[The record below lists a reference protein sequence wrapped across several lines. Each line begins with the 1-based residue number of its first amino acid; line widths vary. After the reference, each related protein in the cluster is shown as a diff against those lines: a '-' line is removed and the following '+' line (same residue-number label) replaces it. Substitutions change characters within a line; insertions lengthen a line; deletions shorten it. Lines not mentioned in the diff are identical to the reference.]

1 MQTSKASIHLLSMG
15 MHGYVLGG
23 PKSLFG
29 LVCKML
35 WKNTNEFLGNPVYKS
50 DQDERIP
57 NYSEGVIAL
66 KRQ

>member
-1 MQTSKASIHLLSMG
+1 MG
-15 MHGYVLGG
+15 MHEYVLGG

-50 DQDERIP
+50 DQDEWIP
-57 NYSEGVIAL
+57 NYSKGVIAL